1 MNKEFT
7 AKGECMTTQG
17 SVYSWCGCRDKRSGR
32 RMGARCPLR
41 GQEDHGSWYLSL
53 ELPPTPDGR
62 RRRIRRGGF
71 PSRQSA
77 ETALARL
84 AMPSPGDP
92 KGMPLTVGQ
101 WLERWL
107 VSRTAPRSST
117 LRGYAAHV
125 RLYLAPYL
133 GQILLAD
140 LSPAHVQAMFTA
152 ISRQH
157 EAMGR
162 PVTTATLVRVKA
174 TLRTSLNA
182 AIRAG
187 HVASNA
193 ASRAE
198 LPPARRPKAV
208 VWTAERISEWQRTG
222 VRPPVAVWTPA
233 QTATFL
239 NGIRHHRLYAVYH
252 LIALRGL
259 RRGEACGLRWCDI
272 DLDSGAA
279 IIAWQLQQYDGHV
292 VLCPPKTA
300 HSERIVA
307 LDRTTVAALRAH
319 RSRQLAERAAAG
331 EGYLDSGYIFTRAG
345 GDPMAPD
352 WLSCY
357 FRQLNTAS
365 GLPPIRLHDLR
376 HGAASLALAAGADLK
391 VVQDMLGHSSIVLTA
406 DTYTSVLPEVASKAA
421 EDVAS
426 LIIAAG
432 CLVPGTQERRRPAWE
447 GVRQRTHALL
457 TAGLSRAHPAWQ
469 IAATYRRSAVQ
480 PARVD
485 SQKAL
490 PGGPEMPRL
499 GRVAIPWP
507 TSAHTTTPAQA

>member
-1 MNKEFT
+1 
-7 AKGECMTTQG
+7 MTSQG
-17 SVYSWCGCRDKRSGR
+17 SVYSWCGCRDKGGGR
-32 RMGARCPLR
+32 RQGARCPLR
-41 GQEDHGSWYLSL
+41 GQEGHGSWYLSP
-53 ELPPTPDGR
+53 ELPPALEGS

-71 PSRQSA
+71 PSRRSA

-84 AMPSPGDP
+84 RMPSPG
-92 KGMPLTVGQ
+92 GTEGTPLTTGQ

-107 VSRTAPRSST
+107 VGRTAPRSST
-117 LRGYAAHV
+117 LRGYSGHI
-125 RLYLAPYL
+125 RLYLLPCL

-157 EAMGR
+157 EAIGR

-174 TLRTSLNA
+174 TLRTALNA

-187 HVASNA
+187 HVVTNA

-208 VWTAERISEWQRTG
+208 VRTGERISEWERTG
-222 VRPPVAVWTPA
+222 VRPPVAVWTPTR
-233 QTATFL
+233 TAIFL
-239 NGIRHHRLYAVYH
+239 NCIRHHRLYAAYH
-252 LIALRGL
+252 LIAMRGL

-279 IIAWQLQQYDGHV
+279 IISWQLQQYDGHV

-319 RSRQLAERAAAG
+319 RSRQLTERAAAG
-331 EGYLDSGYIFTRAG
+331 GDYLDSGYVFTRPS

-352 WLSCY
+352 WLSRY

-406 DTYTSVLPEVASKAA
+406 DTYTSVLPEVARKVA
-421 EDVAS
+421 EDIAS
-426 LIIAAG
+426 LVIAAG
-432 CLVPGTQERRRPAWE
+432 CLIPGTQERRRPAWHQLR
-447 GVRQRTHALL
+447 RQAQTWMTTR
-457 TAGLSRAHPAWQ
+457 LSRASPARR
-469 IAATYRRSAVQ
+469 IAAPYRKQEVRAASARGEKAF
-480 PARVD
+480 PAGAATPRA
-485 SQKAL
+485 KAA
-490 PGGPEMPRL
+490 
-499 GRVAIPWP
+499 AIPWP
-507 TSAHTTTPAQA
+507 TSAHTAMPAQT